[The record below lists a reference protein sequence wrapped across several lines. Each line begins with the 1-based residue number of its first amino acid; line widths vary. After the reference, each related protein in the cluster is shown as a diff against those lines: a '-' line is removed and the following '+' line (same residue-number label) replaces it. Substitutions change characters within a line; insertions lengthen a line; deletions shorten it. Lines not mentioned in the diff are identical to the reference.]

1 MRRNLVGNGHNYVHR
16 NWDIK
21 ISFHPKYKNGGG
33 YILEWGDNN
42 GCRNVIDR
50 TNNGYPF
57 PPQWSLTSRGIF
69 DNYFPPLPAICLYH

>member
-33 YILEWGDNN
+33 DIYWNEETIMDVGM
-42 GCRNVIDR
+42 
-50 TNNGYPF
+50 
-57 PPQWSLTSRGIF
+57 
-69 DNYFPPLPAICLYH
+69 